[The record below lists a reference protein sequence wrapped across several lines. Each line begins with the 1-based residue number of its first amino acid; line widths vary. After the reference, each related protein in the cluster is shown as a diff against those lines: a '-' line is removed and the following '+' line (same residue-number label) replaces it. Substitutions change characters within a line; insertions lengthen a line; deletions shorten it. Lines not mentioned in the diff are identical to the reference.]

1 MKAKRSKKKWI
12 LLLVVV
18 VVMAVTAIAFTQMKS
33 GPPTLAS
40 NNLAEVTRSNLARSV
55 VATGVV
61 EPISNRIEIRS
72 KASGIVRSVHVDVG
86 DRVEPGQVLVELDR
100 DQLVAQLREAEA
112 NLQAVRADLTA
123 ARAELERHKILA
135 EGYDVELAKSNH
147 NRSTE
152 LLKQKLISQAD
163 FDTTKGKLEEAW
175 NRQRAASAYLGIASA
190 SIQQKEAGVS
200 QIQAVIERLQDEL
213 SYTTIRS
220 PMRGIVLSR
229 EVEVGSAVSSILT
242 MGAGATPVMTL
253 GDMKDVY
260 VKGEVSET
268 DIGRIR
274 AGLPARITVETY
286 KDKVFNGTVYKIAPL
301 GKEKDNVT
309 SFEVRVSVDNPE
321 GLLLANMSANAEVI
335 LEEHKNVLTIP
346 EGAVLYDEK
355 KNPSVEIPDTTNET
369 GRKRV
374 PVTLDISTG
383 TKAEV
388 VKGLK
393 EGDKVILQ

>member
-18 VVMAVTAIAFTQMKS
+18 AVMALTAIAFTQMKS

-112 NLQAVRADLTA
+112 NLQAARADLTA
-123 ARAELERHKILA
+123 ARAELERHQILA

-163 FDTTKGKLEEAW
+163 FDTTKGRLEEAH
-175 NRQRAASAYLGIASA
+175 NRQRAASAYIGIANA
-190 SIQQKEAGVS
+190 TIQQKEAGVA
-200 QIQAVIERLQDEL
+200 QIQAVIERIQDEL

-268 DIGRIR
+268 DIGKIR
-274 AGLPARITVETY
+274 VGLPARITVETY
-286 KDKVFNGTVYKIAPL
+286 KDKVFNGAVYKIAPL

-346 EGAVLYDEK
+346 EGAVLYDDK
-355 KNPSVEIPDTTNET
+355 KNPSVEVPDPTSET

-374 PVTLDISTG
+374 AVTLDISTG